1 MKRIKRYDNKTI
13 VAHIPT
19 LAEAQKHYEETG
31 EFIISANQTDP
42 NEGFEGDDVNEALEK
57 NGISVIDKVELGI
70 REVDPRNVIQ
80 STPNTVAQPAPA
92 PAESVSTE

>member
-1 MKRIKRYDNKTI
+1 MKRVKGYDCKTI

-42 NEGFEGDDVNEALEK
+42 NEGFEGDDVNSALEN

-70 REVDPRNVIQ
+70 READPRNVIQ
-80 STPNTVAQPAPA
+80 STPKPVAAPAPA
-92 PAESVSTE
+92 PAEPAPAE